1 MDTDCAA
8 RIGGAAAAV
17 ACGMWR
23 VPFVEIALN
32 PAKRCRKYNYGR
44 LDHNTIFPPSSLS
57 DSQAKNANQ
66 WGLNCNRHSAQAS
79 ATRAS
84 F

>member
-8 RIGGAAAAV
+8 RRGGAAAAAV

-44 LDHNTIFPPSSLS
+44 LDHNTIFPLPLFRTHK
-57 DSQAKNANQ
+57 QRKQINGA
-66 WGLNCNRHSAQAS
+66 
-79 ATRAS
+79 
-84 F
+84 

>member
-8 RIGGAAAAV
+8 RIGGAAAAAAAV

-44 LDHNTIFPPSSLS
+44 LDHNTIFPSLS
-57 DSQAKNANQ
+57 LSLCFA
-66 WGLNCNRHSAQAS
+66 LAS
-79 ATRAS
+79 KES
-84 F
+84 KSMGPKL

>member
-8 RIGGAAAAV
+8 RRGGAAAAAAV

-44 LDHNTIFPPSSLS
+44 LDHNTIFSLPLFFSQSLALSSKESKSMGPKL
-57 DSQAKNANQ
+57 
-66 WGLNCNRHSAQAS
+66 
-79 ATRAS
+79 
-84 F
+84 